1 MRRRRSEV
9 CLRQREASVF
19 LIRRDF
25 FHATLRFH
33 HEHPSGKLHSGAF
46 QRSHNVSLDLPNRL
60 LGEVPVDLKHD
71 ARGYAS
77 SAKRLKS
84 NPGAPTG
91 SRSDV
96 NKTLRS
102 GFGANAAS
110 ANSGWMQRGSGA
122 RWSPIHGSLCGG
134 ASPHCKSIAG
144 ILFWLRQTTGS
155 PNCVGSKPLPVI
167 DVKIDM
173 VGTTP
178 DPSSRAGCASVGD
191 HNDERYSGSSVGPHG
206 PADQHLA
213 QGAGRGSSY

>member
-46 QRSHNVSLDLPNRL
+46 QRSHNVPLDLPNRL

-91 SRSDV
+91 SAKRREQDFEVRLWGKRRIRQFRVDATRKRGALISDSPEV
-96 NKTLRS
+96 CAAARPRTANRLRGFCS
-102 GFGANAAS
+102 GYGKRRAPRTAS
-110 ANSGWMQRGSGA
+110 DQN
-122 RWSPIHGSLCGG
+122 
-134 ASPHCKSIAG
+134 HC
-144 ILFWLRQTTGS
+144 
-155 PNCVGSKPLPVI
+155 P
-167 DVKIDM
+167 
-173 VGTTP
+173 
-178 DPSSRAGCASVGD
+178 
-191 HNDERYSGSSVGPHG
+191 
-206 PADQHLA
+206 
-213 QGAGRGSSY
+213 